1 MNVLLVDDDEL
12 FLKVASRKLKGMGH
26 EVTEAT
32 DAQSA
37 LIEIRKHKPDLI
49 LSDLMM
55 PHMSGLQL
63 LNVVKY
69 EYFEKIPFVLLTS
82 LEENQV
88 MNTSFELGADDY
100 IVKPVD
106 FSALEVKI
114 KRWTKSFTASA

>member
-1 MNVLLVDDDEL
+1 MNILLVDDDEL
-12 FLKVASRKLKGMGH
+12 FLKVASKKLRGMGYD
-26 EVTEAT
+26 VAEAV

-37 LIEIRKHKPDLI
+37 LVEIRKAKPDLI

-69 EYFEKIPFVLLTS
+69 EYFEKIPFILVTS
-82 LEENQV
+82 MEENQV

-100 IVKPVD
+100 VVKPVN
-106 FSALEVKI
+106 FSKLEAKI
-114 KRWTKSFTASA
+114 KRWDKQPKSNA